1 MVLRDYNQIKDNLED
16 KNDEIKG
23 LKADLEKANELLG
36 RQQNRLVLYST
47 PISQK
52 LPKLMRMEVML
63 MGMMEMKML
72 VIMLH
77 NKKISQKHR

>member
-23 LKADLEKANELLG
+23 LKADLEKATELLG

-47 PISQK
+47 PISQRVPK
-52 LPKLMRMEVML
+52 TLEDGGDIDGDDGNIDVGAHPENLPETQVR
-63 MGMMEMKML
+63 
-72 VIMLH
+72 
-77 NKKISQKHR
+77 

>member
-36 RQQNRLVLYST
+36 RQQNRLVLHST
-47 PISQK
+47 PISQR
-52 LPKLMRMEVML
+52 LPKTLEDGGDVDGDDGNEDVGVQQQNNLPETQVR
-63 MGMMEMKML
+63 
-72 VIMLH
+72 
-77 NKKISQKHR
+77 

>member
-47 PISQK
+47 PISQR
-52 LPKLMRMEVML
+52 LPKTLEDGGDIDGDDGNIDVGAPQENLPETQVR
-63 MGMMEMKML
+63 
-72 VIMLH
+72 
-77 NKKISQKHR
+77 

>member
-1 MVLRDYNQIKDNLED
+1 MILRDYNQIKDNLED

-47 PISQK
+47 PISQR
-52 LPKLMRMEVML
+52 LPKTLEDGGDVDGDDGNEDAGAQQQNNLPETQVR
-63 MGMMEMKML
+63 
-72 VIMLH
+72 
-77 NKKISQKHR
+77 

>member
-47 PISQK
+47 PVS
-52 LPKLMRMEVML
+52 
-63 MGMMEMKML
+63 
-72 VIMLH
+72 
-77 NKKISQKHR
+77 